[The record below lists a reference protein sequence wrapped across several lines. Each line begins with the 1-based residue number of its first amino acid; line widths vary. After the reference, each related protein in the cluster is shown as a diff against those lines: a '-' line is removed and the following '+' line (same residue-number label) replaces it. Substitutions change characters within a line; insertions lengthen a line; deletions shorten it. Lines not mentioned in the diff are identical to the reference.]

1 MENVSLKL
9 NYFKKQMK
17 LTNEK
22 VAQLAGLPV
31 ATVERISS
39 GRTKN
44 PNLKTLKALS
54 KVFDCSLDELI
65 NLKDTTQPYYLD
77 AQTAEM
83 AQELHD
89 NPEMRILFD
98 ASKKL
103 TPEEMQIVINVANGL
118 KKNHQ

>member
-1 MENVSLKL
+1 
-9 NYFKKQMK
+9 MK

>member
-77 AQTAEM
+77 VQTAEM

-103 TPEEMQIVINVANGL
+103 SPEEMQIVINVANGL